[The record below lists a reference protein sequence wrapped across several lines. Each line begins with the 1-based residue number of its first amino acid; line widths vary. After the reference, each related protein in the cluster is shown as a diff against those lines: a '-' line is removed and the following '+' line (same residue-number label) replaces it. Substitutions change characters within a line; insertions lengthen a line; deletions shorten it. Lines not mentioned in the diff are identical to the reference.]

1 MLTLLKQIF
10 LFPYL
15 FMKGRFM
22 KTSGTLDNLK
32 NNTGKIVEIE
42 GKKVAVYKN
51 EKGEILKL
59 SPICPHLGCIVEWED
74 KNKNWLCPCHKSA
87 FNKEGKY

>member
-42 GKKVAVYKN
+42 ETHPKTT
-51 EKGEILKL
+51 
-59 SPICPHLGCIVEWED
+59 S
-74 KNKNWLCPCHKSA
+74 S
-87 FNKEGKY
+87 